1 MKLMLIGLLSL
12 LMILPLMAQT
22 DLTRPSFNPYQ
33 SGGSSLLDLNR
44 ISMNHSMGFS
54 AGVSSGGNGY
64 YLSRY
69 TNHLKYRFNPKLD
82 LELDLNFVNFG
93 STSSSFEFNDD
104 NSSKIIP
111 EFKLNYR
118 PSDSVQL
125 QIEFRQGNPWFQDYK
140 PWYERW

>member
-1 MKLMLIGLLSL
+1 MKVFLLGLLSL
-12 LMILPLMAQT
+12 LLILPLAAQI
-22 DLTRPSFNPYQ
+22 DLPRPSFNPYQ

-54 AGVSSGGNGY
+54 AGVSSAGSGY

-69 TNHLKYRFNPKLD
+69 TNHLKYSFNPKLD

-93 STSSSFEFNDD
+93 STNSSFEFNAD
-104 NSSKIIP
+104 NRSRVIP

-118 PSDSVQL
+118 PSESVQL
-125 QIEFRQGNPWFQDYK
+125 QIEFRQGNPWMQDYK
-140 PWYERW
+140 PWPERW